1 MNKINQDQLIIA
13 FCNYYENEILNKA
26 PTGLEKFKM
35 GFIYGGIKSKLPKI
49 IMDLKENQL
58 FTMLGVFDENGF
70 VDIDEMLQYA
80 KESFKKSGKIKI
92 ANLIFSEEDLDIM
105 YSYLKGV

>member
-1 MNKINQDQLIIA
+1 MKINQDQLMIA

-35 GFIYGGIKSKLPKI
+35 GFIYGNIKAKLPKLI
-49 IMDLKENQL
+49 NQYRDNQL
-58 FTMLGVFDENGF
+58 FIMLGIFDSDGF

-80 KESFKKSGKIKI
+80 KESFKKSGKVKV
-92 ANLIFSEEDLDIM
+92 ANLVFNEDDLDIM
-105 YSYLKGV
+105 YNYLKGV